1 MATRWV
7 RRVHP
12 SFIRLRETRHLTL
25 LAFGWAEEWPFPCF
39 PSEGTPVKLKR
50 SGYVAGIALTSLLA
64 LPACGSDNNTS
75 QAGGAAGASAAA
87 GSCANG
93 SLTAQG
99 STAQKNAM
107 DEWIKTYQGQCSG
120 VKIDYQ
126 GTGSGAGIQAFIS
139 GTADFAGSD
148 SALKPEE
155 QPKADAKCQGG
166 QALNLPMVVGP
177 IAVVYNLQGVDNL
190 QLDAPTLGK
199 IFSGKVTK
207 WNDPAIASQNSGAKL
222 PSSTIQTVHRSDE
235 SGTTDNFTKYLS
247 SAAASD
253 WTFDH
258 AKAWKAPGGTGAK
271 GSDGVAS
278 AVKSSQ
284 GSLAYVEL
292 SFAENSDLQKA
303 KIKNGAGE
311 YVELTPESAGKTIA
325 GAKITG
331 TGNDLKMDIDYA
343 ASTAGA
349 YPIVLV
355 TYEIACSK
363 GSPKAKEVQAFLK
376 YTSSTGGQSALGELG
391 YAPLPESIRS
401 KVETSVGAIS

>member
-1 MATRWV
+1 V
-7 RRVHP
+7 N
-12 SFIRLRETRHLTL
+12 LQ
-25 LAFGWAEEWPFPCF
+25 
-39 PSEGTPVKLKR
+39 R
-50 SGYVAGIALTSLLA
+50 SGYVAGIALTAMLA
-64 LPACGSDNNTS
+64 LTACGSDNE
-75 QAGGAAGASAAA
+75 APAAA
-87 GSCANG
+87 SGNCAGG

-107 DEWIKTYQGQCSG
+107 DEWIKTYQGQCSDA
-120 VKIDYQ
+120 KIDYQ

-155 QPKADAKCQGG
+155 QPQADAKCQGG
-166 QALNLPMVVGP
+166 QALNLPMVIGP
-177 IAVVYNLQGVDNL
+177 IAVAYNVKGVDNL
-190 QLDAPTLGK
+190 QLDAPTLAK

-222 PSSTIQTVHRSDE
+222 PATAIQTVHRSDE

-247 SAAASD
+247 KTAPSD
-253 WTFDH
+253 WTYGN

-278 AVKSSQ
+278 AVKSST

-292 SFAENSDLQKA
+292 SFAQNSDLQMA

-311 YVELTPESAGKTIA
+311 YTELTGESAGKTIA
-325 GAKITG
+325 GAKIAG

-343 ASTAGA
+343 TKEAGA

-355 TYEIACSK
+355 TYEITCSK
-363 GSPKAKEVQAFLK
+363 GSPKAAAIKGFLT
-376 YTSSTGGQSALGELG
+376 YTSSTGGQSALGDLG
-391 YAPLPESIRS
+391 YAPLPESVRS
-401 KVETSVGAIS
+401 KVEASVAAIS